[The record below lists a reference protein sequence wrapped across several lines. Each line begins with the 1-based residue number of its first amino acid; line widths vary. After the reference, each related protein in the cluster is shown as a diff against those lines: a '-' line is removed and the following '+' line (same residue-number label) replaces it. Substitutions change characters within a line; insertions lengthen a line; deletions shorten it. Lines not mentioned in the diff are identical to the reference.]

1 MLHQHVGSC
10 KLPHTVIFLSAE
22 DLGLSLFQVH
32 FRSIDV
38 IIFFLNRTLKSIPA
52 LVLRRNNIFTDKAF
66 HQLNLWPAKHN
77 AMGSQR
83 SWAEELSATAVEHTH
98 LFRDGVLFSSLEKKR
113 ITAAQREKKKKTP
126 SNMEYLTF
134 HTVL

>member
-1 MLHQHVGSC
+1 MLEAVNCLTQSFFFPQRTWG
-10 KLPHTVIFLSAE
+10 FLSFKCTSGV
-22 DLGLSLFQVH
+22 LMLLF
-32 FRSIDV
+32 
-38 IIFFLNRTLKSIPA
+38 FFLNRTLKSIPA

-113 ITAAQREKKKKTP
+113 ISEAQREKKKKTP